1 MINLSIWSSA
11 VTMTLLDIKNFRSI
25 TYVALVIICSNV
37 QAIDTDE
44 SDFDCL
50 IEPFVQVDIGSPIKG
65 VLLSLSVEKNDTVK
79 KGQVLAKL
87 ESTVEKANVDLA
99 RARSKLDGEIQSG
112 QVTLAMVSRQQT
124 RISDL
129 FEKKAV
135 SSQKKDEADMEKQ
148 LADLNLKKIKKKKE
162 LAHLE
167 LQRAIASL
175 ERRTV
180 RSPLSGI
187 VIERYMSPGEFVKE
201 LPILKI
207 AKIDP
212 LKVEAV
218 LPASLFG
225 KIKKGM
231 RAEVTPELP
240 KNTILHGKISAVDR
254 IIDASSGT
262 FRVNVLLPNKDHAMP
277 GGLRCKI
284 KFQHG

>member
-1 MINLSIWSSA
+1 
-11 VTMTLLDIKNFRSI
+11 MTLLDIKNFRSI